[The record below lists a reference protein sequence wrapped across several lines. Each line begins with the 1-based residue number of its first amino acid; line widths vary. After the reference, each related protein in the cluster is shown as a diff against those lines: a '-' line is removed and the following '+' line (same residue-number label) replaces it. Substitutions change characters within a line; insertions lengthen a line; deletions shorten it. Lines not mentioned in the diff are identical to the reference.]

1 MKTTLLKALLTFT
14 AFALGFNLNA
24 QTSCLPVPAPF
35 YESFDS
41 GAAPTCW
48 DNLSSDP
55 STSPD
60 NFWKFNDQGDYGA
73 VNNGRL
79 AGEFAKA
86 DGSNPNP
93 DSMMLISPEID
104 LSALTT
110 PYLSF
115 EWFSNNTDFPGDN
128 TPLIIDVF
136 DGTTWTNLDTLS
148 GDSSAWRFQNY
159 DLNAFMNQSIQVRFM
174 VNQTLTSNQAI
185 YNDILLDEV
194 RIDDCVSTTG
204 QDGSV
209 DVCHVDGAINL
220 NDNIIIKPNGG
231 GDWFFP
237 YQSGY
242 LTQDSILN
250 VSTLIPGTY
259 QAYYVERL
267 VCYDTTIA
275 TINVIGSNSS
285 GYAVDEYT
293 VCENQIFA
301 LFDMLL
307 GNVSLGGTWFD
318 YAGNPING
326 STTAAPSITGYY
338 QYTYVVYNAPCAN
351 DSTTVGLS
359 VVECG
364 FGWPDVGVHEQDFQ
378 NISVFPNPATEYI
391 KIMNPSNENTLKI
404 EMRDLNGKN
413 VLEENKALNNSHEAI
428 ININYLE
435 KGIYT
440 LRIFNGEG
448 QNVYKIV
455 KL

>member
-204 QDGSV
+204 QDGTAQICITGGV
-209 DVCHVDGAINL
+209 VNL
-220 NDNIIIKPNGG
+220 DDNIIVKPNGG
-231 GDWFFP
+231 GYWSYPSQPGLVSGSFF
-237 YQSGY
+237 
-242 LTQDSILN
+242 N
-250 VSTLIPGTY
+250 VSNLNQGSSY
-259 QAYYVERL
+259 EVYYIERL
-267 VCYDTTIA
+267 VCYDTTVA
-275 TINVIGSNSS
+275 TISFYNYESAGNDGETWACQQEPVSLFDHLSGNVAIGGVWFDFTGSQLNSS
-285 GYAVDEYT
+285 LVIS
-293 VCENQIFA
+293 ENI
-301 LFDMLL
+301 
-307 GNVSLGGTWFD
+307 
-318 YAGNPING
+318 P
-326 STTAAPSITGYY
+326 GYY
-338 QYTYVVYNAPCAN
+338 RYYYVVYNTNCDN
-351 DSTTVGLS
+351 DTAGVIIN
-359 VVECG
+359 VEECWNPG
-364 FGWPDVGVHEQDFQ
+364 GDVSLKKQDFQ
-378 NISVFPNPATEYI
+378 NISISPNPAINHI
-391 KIMNPSNENTLKI
+391 KILNPSNTSALKV
-404 EMRDLNGKN
+404 EMIDLNGRL
-413 VLEENKALNNSHEAI
+413 VLEENIALNNVSEAI
-428 ININYLE
+428 LDIHHLE

-440 LRIFNGEG
+440 LRIYNGEG

-455 KL
+455 KQ